1 MDPVESA
8 AEMIAEDAIRMAKRR
23 GATSPDEVEV
33 DLGSGTTE
41 TSEGLTEERVQELVR
56 ERWDDPETDAEARA
70 EADEATE
77 D

>member
-56 ERWDDPETDAEARA
+56 EHWDDPETDAEARA
-70 EADEATE
+70 EADAASE